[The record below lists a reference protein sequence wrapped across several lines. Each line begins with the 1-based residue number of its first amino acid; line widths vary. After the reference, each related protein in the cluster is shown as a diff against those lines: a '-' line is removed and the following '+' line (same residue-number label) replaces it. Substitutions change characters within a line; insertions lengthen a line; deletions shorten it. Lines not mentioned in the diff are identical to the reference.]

1 MIRPLALLLAAFAI
15 LAQPARADDYPTRPV
30 RLIVGFA
37 AGSSGDVIARIVAH
51 KLSELL
57 NQNVIVEDKPG
68 ASSMVATDYVAR
80 SAKDG
85 YTLMFATIAT
95 TINMTLMAGK
105 APNVEKDM
113 TPVAL
118 VGAIPNILVV
128 TPELGVSDVKGLIAL
143 AKQKPDELLYGASGL
158 GTVSLGN
165 SSAVKTGQTA
175 IAVGNAGGT
184 GSLTSTVGKVTA
196 VGRTITVNDDQGG
209 TVQLSGLIGTDAALE
224 PGDSGGPLL
233 NGDGRVV
240 GMNTAASVRFTFR
253 QGRSGGYAI
262 PINRAAAIA
271 KQIEAGRRSAT
282 VHVGP
287 TAFLGVALAPPSS
300 TGNPIAG
307 GLVGGVLSGSP
318 ADRVGLVPGD
328 VITSLD
334 EHAARSPLA
343 LVNLLLRKRPGDKVA
358 VVWID
363 RAGSRRSATATLAN
377 GPPQ

>member
-1 MIRPLALLLAAFAI
+1 MIRSLALLLPAFAI

-68 ASSMVATDYVAR
+68 ASSMVATDYVSR

-143 AKQKPDELLYGASGL
+143 AKKKPDELLYGASGL
-158 GTVSLGN
+158 GSGPHLATELFKQMAG
-165 SSAVKTGQTA
+165 VKMTGVLYPGSGQTA
-175 IAVGNAGGT
+175 VDLIAGRIDVMFAPAP
-184 GSLTSTVGKVTA
+184 TV
-196 VGRTITVNDDQGG
+196 
-209 TVQLSGLIGTDAALE
+209 LGLLK
-224 PGDSGGPLL
+224 
-233 NGDGRVV
+233 DGRVKALATTEAKRSSV
-240 GMNTAASVRFTFR
+240 APDLPTIAEAGLPGYAAGLWFGILGPGGLPQPVIDTLSKATNAALKDPQVLHELQR
-253 QGRSGGYAI
+253 QGLNA
-262 PINRAAAIA
+262 
-271 KQIEAGRRSAT
+271 
-282 VHVGP
+282 
-287 TAFLGVALAPPSS
+287 
-300 TGNPIAG
+300 AG
-307 GLVGGVLSGSP
+307 GSQEDFARFIKSETERWGRVIKSMDATKNAEAP
-318 ADRVGLVPGD
+318 AKP
-328 VITSLD
+328 
-334 EHAARSPLA
+334 
-343 LVNLLLRKRPGDKVA
+343 
-358 VVWID
+358 
-363 RAGSRRSATATLAN
+363 
-377 GPPQ
+377 